1 MSRVPYSTKI
11 EIELKNKLFHLS
23 EKTRIPQ
30 SKLMDEA
37 IEDLLKKYDKE
48 DRRGTKKL

>member
-1 MSRVPYSTKI
+1 MERVQYATSMKR
-11 EIELKNKLFHLS
+11 ELRDVMKELS

-37 IEDLLKKYDKE
+37 IEDLIMKYKI
-48 DRRGTKKL
+48 KIKN